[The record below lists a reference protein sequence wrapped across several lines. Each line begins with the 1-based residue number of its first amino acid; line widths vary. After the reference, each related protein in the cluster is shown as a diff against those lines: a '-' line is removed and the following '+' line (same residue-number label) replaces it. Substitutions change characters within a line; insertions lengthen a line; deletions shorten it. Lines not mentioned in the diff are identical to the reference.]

1 MPTAARVGCGAAPRI
16 EPASRLASQGGYG
29 VRALLDGRAC
39 NGGGGLWY
47 NIGMD
52 KLYRSSDEKV
62 VAGVCAGLAHKL
74 DLNANGLRCV
84 VVLVTI
90 FMTGIPLFVYAALW
104 MILKER
110 PTGGGVIDV

>member
-1 MPTAARVGCGAAPRI
+1 MAERPSVSAVTVGCGSP
-16 EPASRLASQGGYG
+16 
-29 VRALLDGRAC
+29 
-39 NGGGGLWY
+39 GGGPLPTRRLWY
-47 NIGMD
+47 TISMD

-84 VVLVTI
+84 AVLVSI
-90 FMTGIPLFVYAALW
+90 FMTGIPLFVYAAMW

>member
-1 MPTAARVGCGAAPRI
+1 MCASRGSTWSAIAAGGAAGAEAYNKRDG
-16 EPASRLASQGGYG
+16 LKTGGM
-29 VRALLDGRAC
+29 C
-39 NGGGGLWY
+39 LWY

>member
-1 MPTAARVGCGAAPRI
+1 MSTATAGAVAARPELAPYRGRMVAGRPVVGPYR
-16 EPASRLASQGGYG
+16 R
-29 VRALLDGRAC
+29 
-39 NGGGGLWY
+39 GLWY

>member
-1 MPTAARVGCGAAPRI
+1 MSGTADGGTPKCKCCDGWLRAARWSAPT
-16 EPASRLASQGGYG
+16 
-29 VRALLDGRAC
+29 
-39 NGGGGLWY
+39 GGGGFWY